1 MSSGDGSRLR
11 RVEDQ
16 LQRELAQLVQQEM
29 KDPRVGMVT
38 ITAVR
43 VTKEFENATV
53 YFTVMS
59 ASGDETRETGKVLNR
74 AAGFLRREV
83 SHRLS
88 LRHIP
93 VLHFKYD
100 ESVEKGMRLTQL
112 INAARASDDLR
123 NSETSA
129 TPESPDS
136 AGEK

>member
-1 MSSGDGSRLR
+1 MTSGDGSRLR

-53 YFTVMS
+53 YFTVMN

-83 SHRLS
+83 SHRLT

-100 ESVEKGMRLTQL
+100 ESVEKGMHLTQL
-112 INAARASDDLR
+112 INAARAADDLR
-123 NSETSA
+123 HSETPAS
-129 TPESPDS
+129 TDS